1 MAEEAGG
8 GSWWWLWWWWWWLL
22 MGIRTLD
29 VDAVVGLHAAY
40 IIHAILQV
48 CPNDGTILCPREFN

>member
-1 MAEEAGG
+1 
-8 GSWWWLWWWWWWLL
+8 